1 MQAFPNGDRYYGQ
14 QQPAGYYQ
22 QFPSYGYPQPAP
34 QQPIAAPFP
43 LYPPHYEQMPPSTP
57 HLQPGRPRPLA
68 LGHEAYQDPRPP
80 STLGSFALFEG
91 DGQSLS
97 DAREPAQALGC
108 APIPSHVSNPVRD
121 FAGAVVVRS
130 SHIHLD
136 HLILTLRSTN
146 QLVVDNLTN
155 HQMGDELSEEVLPI
169 WPRGA
174 NSIENRRGKWQI
186 EFAGTPWSC
195 SGLDAIMAAKM
206 ICRLYLVLARQG
218 YTYLSTINVGNPWKP
233 PSMVFVDTT
242 PDYEALVFLIML
254 SKRGDRLT
262 IIDGPPELTQ
272 QLGIEL
278 RRNFPRR
285 ITTDRAT
292 EDGLHIFEVK
302 KGSYGMPTVDK
313 SMLIAFVLHFFNSAN
328 FRLSGSIPMG
338 SRNPFNFGHRKEMW
352 VFKSLPWRPGTREE
366 LRPESRQSR
375 NTP

>member
-1 MQAFPNGDRYYGQ
+1 MKRTKTPDR
-14 QQPAGYYQ
+14 
-22 QFPSYGYPQPAP
+22 PQPLAS
-34 QQPIAAPFP
+34 A
-43 LYPPHYEQMPPSTP
+43 HSSR
-57 HLQPGRPRPLA
+57 GRPESLRRKRTRSGSRLRSNSI
-68 LGHEAYQDPRPP
+68 PR
-80 STLGSFALFEG
+80 FE
-91 DGQSLS
+91 
-97 DAREPAQALGC
+97 P
-108 APIPSHVSNPVRD
+108 
-121 FAGAVVVRS
+121 
-130 SHIHLD
+130 D

-146 QLVVDNLTN
+146 QLVVENLTN
-155 HQMGDELSEEVLPI
+155 HQMGDELTEEVLPI

-174 NSIENRRGKWQI
+174 NTIENRRGKWQI

-218 YTYLSTINVGNPWKP
+218 YSYLSTINIGNPWKP

-262 IIDGPPELTQ
+262 IIDGPLELTQ

-313 SMLIAFVLHFFNSAN
+313 SMLIAVVLHFFNSAG

-375 NTP
+375 NPA

>member
-1 MQAFPNGDRYYGQ
+1 MKRTKTPDR
-14 QQPAGYYQ
+14 PPPLA
-22 QFPSYGYPQPAP
+22 PSR
-34 QQPIAAPFP
+34 
-43 LYPPHYEQMPPSTP
+43 SSR
-57 HLQPGRPRPLA
+57 GRPESLRRKRTRSGSRLRSNSI
-68 LGHEAYQDPRPP
+68 PR
-80 STLGSFALFEG
+80 FE
-91 DGQSLS
+91 
-97 DAREPAQALGC
+97 P
-108 APIPSHVSNPVRD
+108 
-121 FAGAVVVRS
+121 
-130 SHIHLD
+130 D

-146 QLVVDNLTN
+146 QLVVENLTN

-313 SMLIAFVLHFFNSAN
+313 SMLTAFVLHFFNSAN

-352 VFKSLPWRPGTREE
+352 VFKSLPWRPGAREE